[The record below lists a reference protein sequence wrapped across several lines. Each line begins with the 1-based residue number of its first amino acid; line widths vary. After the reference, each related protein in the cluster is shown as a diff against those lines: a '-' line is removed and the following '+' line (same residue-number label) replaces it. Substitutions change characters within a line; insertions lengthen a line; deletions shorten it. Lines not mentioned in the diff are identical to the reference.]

1 MNDLTLVKRVL
12 NNEPGSFDELVNQ
25 YQKLV
30 WHIISRLVQN
40 SEDTLELSQEVF
52 LQVYNKLGQY
62 KGESQLATWIGR
74 IAYHFAVRFLQKQG
88 RQLDECDINSAENET
103 GTDVSQSEHIH
114 HQQMQLQIRAA
125 VEQLP
130 LIQQTVVSLYH
141 LEEMTLYEIA
151 EICDLPQGTIK
162 SHLFRA
168 RKRLKQMLQAKREF
182 L

>member
-12 NNEPGSFDELVNQ
+12 NNEPGSFEVLVKN

-62 KGESQLATWIGR
+62 KGESQLSTWIGR

-88 RQLDECDINSAENET
+88 RQLEEIDVEVEATEDET
-103 GTDVSQSEHIH
+103 GHSQIDELQKQQLQ
-114 HQQMQLQIRAA
+114 QQMQTAMR
-125 VEQLP
+125 QLP
-130 LIQQTVVSLYH
+130 VLQQTIVSLYH
-141 LEEMTLYEIA
+141 LEELTLSEIS
-151 EICDLPQGTIK
+151 EITDLPQGTIK

-168 RKRLKQMLQAKREF
+168 RKRLKQLLESKRDN

>member
-12 NNEPGSFDELVNQ
+12 NNEPGSFEVLVKN

-62 KGESQLATWIGR
+62 KGESQLSTWIGR
-74 IAYHFAVRFLQKQG
+74 IAYHFAVRFLQKKG
-88 RQLDECDINSAENET
+88 RQLEEFYVEAEAAEDET
-103 GTDVSQSEHIH
+103 GHSQFEDL
-114 HQQMQLQIRAA
+114 QKQQLQKQMQTAMR
-125 VEQLP
+125 QLP
-130 LIQQTVVSLYH
+130 VLQQTIVSLYH
-141 LEEMTLYEIA
+141 LEELTLSEIS
-151 EICDLPQGTIK
+151 EITDLPQGTIK

-168 RKRLKQMLQAKREF
+168 RKRLKQILHAKREY

>member
-12 NNEPGSFDELVNQ
+12 NNEPGSFDELVKQ

-30 WHIISRLVQN
+30 WHIVSKLVQN

-62 KGESQLATWIGR
+62 KGGSQLSTWIGR
-74 IAYHFAVRFLQKQG
+74 IAYHFAVRFLQKQD
-88 RQLDECDINSAENET
+88 RQLDEVDIETEAVENET
-103 GTDVSQSEHIH
+103 GNSQHKELQNRQLK
-114 HQQMQLQIRAA
+114 QQMHTAMK
-125 VEQLP
+125 QLP
-130 LIQQTVVSLYH
+130 VIQQTIISLYH
-141 LEEMTLYEIA
+141 LEELTLSEIS
-151 EICDLPQGTIK
+151 EITELPQGTIK

-168 RKRLKQMLQAKREF
+168 RSRLKQILKAKREY